1 MNDGAFEWDDLK
13 AASNFAKHGITFEMA
28 RDAFNDPF
36 GLEWSDDSQDAG
48 EQRFALLGVVEGR
61 LLFVG
66 YTIKDESTRII
77 TARRAVAFER
87 RKYHDEN
94 QA

>member
-36 GLEWSDDSQDAG
+36 GLEWSDDS
-48 EQRFALLGVVEGR
+48 
-61 LLFVG
+61 
-66 YTIKDESTRII
+66 
-77 TARRAVAFER
+77 
-87 RKYHDEN
+87 
-94 QA
+94 